1 MALFTSAKGYF
12 EVTAVSFSPRVITV
26 GEETTYSVTIKN
38 VSGKKITS
46 MYLCMGLY
54 YPDAA
59 GRVSSSTDVY
69 MYGGPSF
76 AFASVSWAANASKTF
91 TGTFKFSTST
101 YYTYLPNI
109 TTRLMPLFDATS
121 YTGGSKRGMA
131 IQIVTDATFADGSN
145 HDNIYDIRGENSE
158 YLAVIDA
165 RYNPAI
171 TIFGAERCM
180 DGMLNDEGENIMTDL
195 KLSLPDNA
203 ITDGFSMKFY
213 YAQDADATTS
223 SSSIDLTSS
232 IAGALS
238 GLTDS
243 TTLITQTF
251 DKASDWGLM
260 ITFGDAYESTTARA
274 DLARSFAN
282 MHLSGHDTGGVC
294 FGGFSTATEGNPKL
308 ESHFP
313 IYPYGG
319 VEVVEGGVHE
329 EQIPFDSGS
338 KFVVRA
344 DNPLQPTLRCF
355 GHVVE
360 LHGEI
365 QPTTSI
371 SGSTTYYPICT
382 LPEKYAPHHDVTTLQ
397 QGTNQGIWMLRIFN
411 RNHAETPC
419 QVMFAR
425 YRSGSSWASVSSSTW
440 LPFHATWIV

>member
-12 EVTAVSFSPRVITV
+12 EVTAVSFSPKVITV

-46 MYLCMGLY
+46 MYACMGLY

-59 GRVSSSTDVY
+59 GRVSRSTDVY

-76 AFASVSWAANASKTF
+76 ALSSISWAANASKTF
-91 TGTFKFSTST
+91 TGTFKFTTST

-121 YTGGSKRGMA
+121 STGGSKRGMM
-131 IQIVTDATFADGSN
+131 IQLVTDATFADGSN

-171 TIFGAERCM
+171 TIFSAERCM
-180 DGMLNDEGENIMTDL
+180 DGVQNDEGENIMTDL
-195 KLSLPDNA
+195 KLSLPENA
-203 ITDGFSMKFY
+203 ITGGFTMKFY
-213 YAQDADATTS
+213 YARDADASTG
-223 SSSIDLTSS
+223 SSSINLTSS
-232 IAGALS
+232 ITAALT
-238 GLTDS
+238 GITNS

-308 ESHFP
+308 ESHYP
-313 IYPYGG
+313 IYPYAGI
-319 VEVVEGGVHE
+319 V
-329 EQIPFDSGS
+329 
-338 KFVVRA
+338 
-344 DNPLQPTLRCF
+344 PT
-355 GHVVE
+355 E
-360 LHGEI
+360 
-365 QPTTSI
+365 
-371 SGSTTYYPICT
+371 TYYPTVNSGISTPGDYGGT
-382 LPEKYAPHHDVTTLQ
+382 LVFRRIGNLVIVSGSVKLTSAASAISLCSLPSSFVPTSSHYYIAAMTGSQIARLAVY
-397 QGTNQGIWMLRIFN
+397 GTNDNASDPGCLRM
-411 RNHAETPC
+411 EW
-419 QVMFAR
+419 VKKM
-425 YRSGSSWASVSSSTW
+425 SSTSSVSATQAWIDCSTVY
-440 LPFHATWIV
+440 WIN